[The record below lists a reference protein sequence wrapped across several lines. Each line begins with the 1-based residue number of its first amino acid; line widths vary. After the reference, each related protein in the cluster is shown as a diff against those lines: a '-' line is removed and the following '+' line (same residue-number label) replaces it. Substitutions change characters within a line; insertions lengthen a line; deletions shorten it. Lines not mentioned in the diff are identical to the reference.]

1 MDGDSEDDESDWE
14 HAQDGQAP
22 VGTVHGVPG
31 YQGETQKD
39 KKRKNMGKR
48 PIAPQCESRTLC

>member
-1 MDGDSEDDESDWE
+1 MDRDSEDDESDWE

-22 VGTVHGVPG
+22 VGTVHGV
-31 YQGETQKD
+31 TQKD

>member
-31 YQGETQKD
+31 YQGETHHLQLFQ
-39 KKRKNMGKR
+39 RVVSLIVS
-48 PIAPQCESRTLC
+48 PF